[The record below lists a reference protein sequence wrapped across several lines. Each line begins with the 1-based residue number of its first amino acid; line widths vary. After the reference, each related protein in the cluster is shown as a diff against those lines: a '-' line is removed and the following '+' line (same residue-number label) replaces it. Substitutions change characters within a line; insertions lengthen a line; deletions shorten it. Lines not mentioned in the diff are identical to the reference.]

1 MNHCANAVGWGGT
14 NRPRWNKQNRAR
26 GAVFDVRAALFAL
39 LGNDLTQSNGLGPYL
54 ALKFIAECGDDL
66 SAWPSAKHYLLLCL
80 APSNKISGGKVL
92 SSRTRRYGQPGSG
105 ASEARRGNRTNRHR
119 LGCLLPTAFRANR
132 QGQGDHR
139 DRA

>member
-1 MNHCANAVGWGGT
+1 MNHCAHAVGWGGT

-66 SAWPSAKHYLLLCL
+66 SAWPSAKHYLLALPGAEQQDFGWQGAL
-80 APSNKISGGKVL
+80 VAHAPLRAAGK
-92 SSRTRRYGQPGSG
+92 RRS
-105 ASEARRGNRTNRHR
+105 
-119 LGCLLPTAFRANR
+119 
-132 QGQGDHR
+132 
-139 DRA
+139 